1 MDQYNPFE
9 NSNHKISKSPFE
21 KKNSSSDMFEPTS
34 KKHLETFDSYKQS
47 ERKVKKYTN
56 KRVIKSDSINTV
68 DLNNTSSRS
77 TIRPQINIDKTK
89 KLSKS
94 SIIFIIFIV
103 IISNM
108 FGFID
113 SMIENN
119 FDDFEDTVENY
130 LDESDESSDLELSP
144 YQQTC
149 LKFVEDIN
157 NNNEVDIDVSD
168 LKEKL
173 KSENIDIT
181 EIIDDIKSWGTYD
194 IYIPYENYKDKDFDH
209 ILTYRNIEVWDDE
222 NNEYKYYALIFYL
235 EGDNINEYE
244 PADEGKILGVELA
257 LFKDSEYKEVVDTV
271 KCGNCE
277 YKDHSLDYYLTEFE

>member
-9 NSNHKISKSPFE
+9 NSSHKVSKSPFE

-34 KKHLETFDSYKQS
+34 KKHLETFDNYKQS

-56 KRVIKSDSINTV
+56 KRVIKSDSINTL
-68 DLNNTSSRS
+68 DLNTNQSNRN
-77 TIRPQINIDKTK
+77 IRPQINTNNTK
-89 KLSKS
+89 KLSKPL
-94 SIIFIIFIV
+94 IIFIIFIV
-103 IISNM
+103 FIVNI
-108 FGFID
+108 FGFIE
-113 SMIENN
+113 STIEDN
-119 FDDFEDTVENY
+119 FDDFEDTVEKY
-130 LDESDESSDLELSP
+130 FDENNESSDLELSP

-173 KSENIDIT
+173 KSENVDMT

-194 IYIPYENYKDKDFDH
+194 IYIPYDNYEDKDFDH
-209 ILTYRNIEVWDDE
+209 ILTYQNTDVWDDE
-222 NNEYKYYALIFYL
+222 SGDYKNYTLIFYL
-235 EGDNINEYE
+235 EGDNINDYE
-244 PADEGKILGVELA
+244 SVDEGKILGTELVISI
-257 LFKDSEYKEVVDTV
+257 DDEIIDTV

-277 YKDHSLDYYLTEFE
+277 YKDHPLDYYYLTEVE

>member
-9 NSNHKISKSPFE
+9 NSNHKVSKSPFE
-21 KKNSSSDMFEPTS
+21 KKNNSSDMFEPTS
-34 KKHLETFDSYKQS
+34 KKHLETFDNYKQS

-56 KRVIKSDSINTV
+56 KRVIKSDSINTL
-68 DLNNTSSRS
+68 DLNNNQNNR
-77 TIRPQINIDKTK
+77 TIRPQININKTK

-113 SMIENN
+113 SMIEDN
-119 FDDFEDTVENY
+119 FDDFEDTVEKY
-130 LDESDESSDLELSP
+130 FDENDESSDLELYP

-157 NNNEVDIDVSD
+157 NNNEVGIDVSD

-181 EIIDDIKSWGTYD
+181 EIIDDIKSWGIYD
-194 IYIPYENYKDKDFDH
+194 IYIPYDNYEDKDFNH
-209 ILTYRNIEVWDDE
+209 ILTYRTIDVWDDE
-222 NNEYKYYALIFYL
+222 NSEYKYYALIFYL
-235 EGDNINEYE
+235 EGDNINDYE
-244 PADEGKILGVELA
+244 SVAEGKILGVELA
-257 LFKDSEYKEVVDTV
+257 LSKDLNYKEIVDTV

-277 YKDHSLDYYLTEFE
+277 YKGHPLDYYLTKFA